1 MTWSEQAD
9 STMKV
14 WTEAQKK
21 MWENWYEMAQNF
33 SNPGAMF
40 SGMGMYDQWQ
50 KMASQWVEAISANSD
65 PSAQNLSRQFVA
77 SQASMMRFLELTTR
91 AWSVMMPKLEAGEDW
106 QKVLSD
112 YMEQFRKQMLD
123 PSQMMQAAQ
132 NTTTMWMDYMQ
143 SMQSAMLP
151 WMKSMQQAPSI
162 FGSAML
168 SPNGGAEMIDLTR
181 MFWDSYDQTVGK
193 LVGMPSVG
201 FTRELEKKMAAG
213 YQAWSK
219 ARQAM
224 DEYQMLVLDGWS
236 GVMEQVLREM
246 MDRAEKGKPVESVR
260 DLVRLWT
267 TAADKSFDQVFRS
280 ERYAEVQ
287 GRFVSS
293 YMDYRVKEQAIVD
306 EMLKY
311 SHIPTRSEM
320 DEAHRNVYEL
330 RKEVKA
336 LKKAMSGDAKKAAA
350 PKKASGGG
358 AKKAPEKPAEGT
370 AEAPAS

>member
-50 KMASQWVEAISANSD
+50 KMASQWVEAISAGSD

-132 NTTTMWMDYMQ
+132 GTTTMWMDYMQ

-168 SPNGGAEMIDLTR
+168 SPNGGTEMIDLTR

-213 YQAWSK
+213 YQAWVK

-224 DEYQMLVLDGWS
+224 DEYQMLVIDGWS

-293 YMDYRVKEQAIVD
+293 YMDYRVKEQEIVD